1 MKTLVGII
9 LLMLLNPVYSKS
21 EGNYE
26 KAMKEALDKMNQTSS
41 IDERQLVANQ
51 FDRIAD
57 VEKENWLPVY
67 HAAYV
72 RVLMAAMEQDTKMK
86 DTYLDAAQLNLDE
99 VEKMDHDAAERLA
112 LQGFLIMIRMSVDP
126 SRGMELGQECAMML
140 HQAYAMNSQNP
151 RAVLILGQFK
161 HGSAQYMGED
171 TSEAC
176 AMFDEALQLL
186 DQTQTDA
193 SAGFLPN
200 WGKDLSLTMQKQCQ
214 E

>member
-1 MKTLVGII
+1 
-9 LLMLLNPVYSKS
+9 
-21 EGNYE
+21 
-26 KAMKEALDKMNQTSS
+26 
-41 IDERQLVANQ
+41 
-51 FDRIAD
+51 
-57 VEKENWLPVY
+57 
-67 HAAYV
+67 
-72 RVLMAAMEQDTKMK
+72 
-86 DTYLDAAQLNLDE
+86 
-99 VEKMDHDAAERLA
+99 HDAAERLA

-151 RAVLILGQFK
+151 RAVLMLGQFK

-193 SAGFLPN
+193 SADFLPN